1 MSTLAAQDGEQHEHE
16 LKGGRLINVT
26 QQLRTQLGEALVDP
40 EAMSKHGP
48 SLAEA
53 IFTAI
58 TCHPDPGVRK
68 VRHLQL
74 RFIHAPFVMLGCLPA
89 R

>member
-1 MSTLAAQDGEQHEHE
+1 MSTLAAQDGEQYEHE
-16 LKGGRLINVT
+16 LKGGRLISVT

-40 EAMSKHGP
+40 EAMRKHGP

-53 IFTAI
+53 IFTAV
-58 TCHPDPGVRK
+58 TCHPDPSVRK
-68 VRHLQL
+68 VRRLQL
-74 RFIHAPFVMLGCLPA
+74 RFIDAPCVLLGCLHA